1 MSGPGSATR
10 DRATMVLTLAALV
23 GSACTLAWVVV
34 TAILPLG

>member
-1 MSGPGSATR
+1 VTGPGSATR
-10 DRATMVLTLAALV
+10 DHAAMLLTLAALV